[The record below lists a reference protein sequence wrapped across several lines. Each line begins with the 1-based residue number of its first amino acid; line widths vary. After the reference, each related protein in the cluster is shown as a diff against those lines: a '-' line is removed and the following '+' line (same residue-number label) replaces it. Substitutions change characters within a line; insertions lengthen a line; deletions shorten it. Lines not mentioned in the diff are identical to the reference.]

1 MSGIEEKFQSSPTC
15 HNGKI
20 VITSESVAS
29 WKEAK
34 KNLESTMHL
43 PSFAYLT
50 QQNQVVLGRWNG
62 KEFIWPGSVTFDS
75 DYLIELSV
83 FDAGKEWRAL
93 RAPDRS
99 LRIRVL
105 EDVSNVTALDISK
118 ESHFVNQQYLLYG
131 TIFNAIDD
139 NWTSASEDRGG
150 TLKLPVTL
158 PVGTEKT
165 KRVWCAVRNYFT
177 ISDPKVFAAVGDD
190 SQQEW
195 TPSDSIIFTDYRL
208 CGFITEDEAGKR
220 KEVS

>member
-20 VITSESVAS
+20 VVASESVAS
-29 WKEAK
+29 WEKAK
-34 KNLESTMHL
+34 KNLESTMQI
-43 PSFAYLT
+43 PAFAYLT

-62 KEFIWPGSVTFDS
+62 KEFIWPGSVTFDA

-83 FDAGKEWRAL
+83 FNAVKEWRVL
-93 RAPDRS
+93 LAPDGS
-99 LRIRVL
+99 LRIRIL
-105 EDVSNVTALDISK
+105 EDVGNGTALDSSK

-150 TLKLPVTL
+150 TMKLPFTL
-158 PVGTEKT
+158 PFGIEKT

-177 ISDPKVFAAVGDD
+177 ISDPRVFSSIGN
-190 SQQEW
+190 SSKQEW
-195 TPSDSIIFTDYRL
+195 APSDSIIFTDYRL
-208 CGFITEDEAGKR
+208 CGFITEDEKGNR